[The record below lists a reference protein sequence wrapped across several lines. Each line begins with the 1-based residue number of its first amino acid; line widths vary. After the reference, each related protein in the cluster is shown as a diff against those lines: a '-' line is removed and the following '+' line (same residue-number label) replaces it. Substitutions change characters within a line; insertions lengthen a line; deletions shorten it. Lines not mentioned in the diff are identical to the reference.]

1 MKGRSRAGL
10 RRVRGASFGDVPS
23 PVRRLALGTG
33 LSASRRPRTSALAA
47 STVVCSPQLLRR
59 GQDQADRSGQGAPL
73 KKLGSLLLPPS
84 CLRPGCRP
92 RGRPGVGSEE
102 AGAAAVGACDQRG
115 RRPSGGGRLKAR
127 GLGSGSGGCGSW
139 RPGRWQGPTPGYPRA
154 VSRTGLR
161 GRYRPAAH
169 GRPHHSVRARR
180 LQRGFFLSGR
190 GGVRAWFRLYSTA
203 GRFRWRDVPSLG
215 WSCPG
220 LPMTGARAR

>member
-1 MKGRSRAGL
+1 MTGTSRAGL
-10 RRVRGASFGDVPS
+10 HKVRGASFGDVPS

-127 GLGSGSGGCGSW
+127 GLGSGSGGCRSW

-161 GRYRPAAH
+161 GVDLLRMADPTTQCGRAASSAASSCPE
-169 GRPHHSVRARR
+169 GAV
-180 LQRGFFLSGR
+180 SGR
-190 GGVRAWFRLYSTA
+190 GSASIALRGGFGGLT
-203 GRFRWRDVPSLG
+203 FLRWGGPARD
-215 WSCPG
+215 CP
-220 LPMTGARAR
+220 